1 MAIYDALAHPSRW
14 WKMPKMKCQTCAVQ
28 GKVPACAWG
37 DTQDYTDLL
46 EILSERDA
54 VKEGS
59 TFMSEL
65 GLKTCLVT
73 INFFSIEIFQLTA
86 GIHRKS

>member
-1 MAIYDALAHPSRW
+1 
-14 WKMPKMKCQTCAVQ
+14 MPKIKHQTQNLQ
-28 GKVPACAWG
+28 GQVPAHAWG

-65 GLKTCLVT
+65 GLKMCLVK
-73 INFFSIEIFQLTA
+73 INFFPFRFFS
-86 GIHRKS
+86 

>member
-1 MAIYDALAHPSRW
+1 
-14 WKMPKMKCQTCAVQ
+14 MKCQTRVSQ

-37 DTQDYTDLL
+37 DTRDYTDLL

-54 VKEGS
+54 VREGL

-65 GLKTCLVT
+65 GLKTCLVK
-73 INFFSIEIFQLTA
+73 INFFSI
-86 GIHRKS
+86 